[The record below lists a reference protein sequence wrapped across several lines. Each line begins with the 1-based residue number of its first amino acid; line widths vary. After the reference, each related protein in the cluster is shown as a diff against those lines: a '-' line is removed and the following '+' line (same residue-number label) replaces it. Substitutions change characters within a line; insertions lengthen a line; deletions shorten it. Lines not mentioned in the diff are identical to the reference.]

1 MTYNYV
7 IGTGDSTITGSQ
19 LNISHKNQF
28 PSFSANLFKTH
39 FRLDENGEKK
49 TKATAI
55 DFIIHQKYFDFE

>member
-7 IGTGDSTITGSQ
+7 IATGDSTITGSQ

-49 TKATAI
+49 
-55 DFIIHQKYFDFE
+55 D